1 MISFSKASKL
11 SKVTALIRIPIILPI
26 STNISNFMEKIG
38 DRDTLRILLTSNEIL
53 IGIQMVNIDRSSLQE
68 GSRPSRCYEK
78 YLQGQA
84 ITDNSSGC
92 RRCGGLYCAETKDVC
107 TFKVLP
113 KVNLLRSFSYNGNKT
128 RFSYLHPQLSPPPF
142 SY

>member
-1 MISFSKASKL
+1 MYFSQLDK
-11 SKVTALIRIPIILPI
+11 R
-26 STNISNFMEKIG
+26 NNFFTHKYIKFHHKIG
-38 DRDTLRILLTSNEIL
+38 ETNLAYSELL
-53 IGIQMVNIDRSSLQE
+53 IGIQLVNIDRSSLQE

-78 YLQGQA
+78 YLQDQA

-113 KVNLLRSFSYNGNKT
+113 KVNLLRSFLQ
-128 RFSYLHPQLSPPPF
+128 R
-142 SY
+142 